1 MNFVPGMFALRK
13 FLLGSMPVEI
23 LHSLPGQV
31 IHAFVRGFI
40 SYARG
45 GHSAFLRLCVTLTLT
60 LFSDSSAIFTLLGLD
75 LIIFAASH
83 VGSQLTSILRSL
95 SVQMP
100 SFLLLLGEAG
110 RLDSAILQI
119 DLHLGGD
126 PGCGNNQVA

>member
-1 MNFVPGMFALRK
+1 
-13 FLLGSMPVEI
+13 
-23 LHSLPGQV
+23 
-31 IHAFVRGFI
+31 
-40 SYARG
+40 
-45 GHSAFLRLCVTLTLT
+45 
-60 LFSDSSAIFTLLGLD
+60 
-75 LIIFAASH
+75 
-83 VGSQLTSILRSL
+83 LTSILRSL

>member
-1 MNFVPGMFALRK
+1 MLLSVGS
-13 FLLGSMPVEI
+13 FLMLEADTV
-23 LHSLPGQV
+23 
-31 IHAFVRGFI
+31 
-40 SYARG
+40 
-45 GHSAFLRLCVTLTLT
+45 